1 MRVRVESSMTSRP
14 PALVSVI
21 VPTFNR
27 RNFLQKAVE
36 SVLAQTFPDF
46 ELLIVDDGSTDST
59 ERYCAGLLD
68 ARIRYFRQENRGV
81 SAARNH
87 GIREARSDWIAFLD
101 SDDLW
106 QPQKLEAQL
115 DAVGASPQHQVAYT
129 DEIWIRRGRRVNPKK
144 KHDKYGGWI
153 YERCLPLCIISPS
166 SALLSRKVLKR
177 CGLFDTRFPVCE
189 DYDLWLRVSA
199 TFPILF
205 LQQPL
210 IIKVGGHEDQLSRS
224 RWGLD
229 RYRVRAMEKAIGS
242 GALTPLQRRWTAREL
257 EKKAAILSTGYGNR
271 NKLGGRRYFGRKR
284 HCWRRVWSELRKF

>member
-1 MRVRVESSMTSRP
+1 MTTRRP
-14 PALVSVI
+14 VFVSVI

-59 ERYCAGLLD
+59 ERYCAGLRD

-87 GIREARSDWIAFLD
+87 GIRKARAEWIAFLD

-106 QPQKLEAQL
+106 QPRKLEAQL
-115 DAVGASPQHQVAYT
+115 DSVGTSCEHPVVYT

-144 KHDKYGGWI
+144 KHGKYGGWI
-153 YERCLPLCIISPS
+153 YDRCLPLCIISPS
-166 SALLSRKVLKR
+166 SALLHRKVLKR

-189 DYDLWLRVSA
+189 DYDLWLRVTA
-199 TFPILF
+199 TFPVLF

-210 IIKVGGHEDQLSRS
+210 IVKVGGHQDQLSRS

-242 GALTPLQRRWTAREL
+242 GTLTPLQEKWTAREL
-257 EKKAAILSTGYGNR
+257 ARKTSILSTGYGNR
-271 NKLGGRRYFGRKR
+271 KKLRGHRTFERKL
-284 HCWRRVWSELRKF
+284 HHWRRVWSELRKF